1 MLLRKV
7 DDCISTAVYGK
18 NYLRGS
24 IWEIC
29 ISQNTFFTWAIP
41 RPTAECLAKF
51 FHQHIYCRYLA
62 PGVIIH
68 DRGGEFCNK
77 ICGILHERYRVQ
89 VNVIAAGKPQGNG
102 QAESMVKKMK
112 EKMRAFMIE
121 SCSFFYSIKCTYP
134 LMIKLF
140 LRRKPWPSKELGRDA
155 AAHCR
160 AGCSRWPKHCNRIRT
175 CWNVTRKA
183 SDISIR
189 AWENGDW
196 LWG

>member
-1 MLLRKV
+1 MVFVASVKYIV
-7 DDCISTAVYGK
+7 SK
-18 NYLRGS
+18 NIFL
-24 IWEIC
+24 
-29 ISQNTFFTWAIP
+29 WAIP

-77 ICGILHERYRVQ
+77 ICGILHEKYRVQ

-121 SCSFFYSIKCTYP
+121 SCDFFIPFSAHI
-134 LMIKLF
+134 LILKLF
-140 LRRKPWPSKELGRDA
+140 WGGNHDLPKNWDDTLLYTAGQVIRSDPSTATGYAPAEILLARPVIYPCELGKMEIDFEGNS
-155 AAHCR
+155 HFIF
-160 AGCSRWPKHCNRIRT
+160 GHI
-175 CWNVTRKA
+175 
-183 SDISIR
+183 
-189 AWENGDW
+189 
-196 LWG
+196 L